1 MKKKIFSLMM
11 SVVMLAG
18 FATEAAAQG
27 KVTYV
32 ANANEFIFEPGS
44 EYSETDLFTNFKN
57 VMPGDTLEDTIE
69 VQNTKS
75 AKHKIRIYVR
85 AIGPTEGVEDG
96 TLVGVDDD
104 GNEYDVITVNQALLD
119 ELKITA
125 VAKDER
131 VFIDEQEVS
140 DIVFEDGTWFYIGT
154 LYNNKST
161 ELKLTLHVPLEL
173 DNDFQDV
180 AGYVDWQ
187 FMVEEI
193 PLPKD
198 DPYIPDTGDHTNTAL
213 YAAMFGV
220 CAAALVVIIFLKKK
234 KASDEQ

>member
-18 FATEAAAQG
+18 FAAEAAARG
-27 KVTYV
+27 KVMYV
-32 ANANEFIFEPGS
+32 SNANEFILEAGS

-57 VMPGDTLEDTIE
+57 VMPGDVLEDTIE
-69 VQNTKS
+69 VQNKKS
-75 AKHKIRIYVR
+75 SKHKIRFYVR
-85 AIGPTEGVEDG
+85 AIGPTEGVTDG

-104 GNEYDVITVNQALLD
+104 GNEYDVKTVNQALLD

-131 VFIDEQEVS
+131 VFINEQEVS
-140 DIVFEDGTWFYIGT
+140 DIVNEDGTWFYIGT
-154 LYNNKST
+154 LYSRKST
-161 ELKLTLHVPLEL
+161 ELKLTLNVPIEL
-173 DNDFQDV
+173 GNDFQDV

-193 PLPKD
+193 PIPDD

-213 YAAMFGV
+213 YAALFGG
-220 CAAALVVIIFLKKK
+220 CALALIAVILLKKK
-234 KASDEQ
+234 KNEKE